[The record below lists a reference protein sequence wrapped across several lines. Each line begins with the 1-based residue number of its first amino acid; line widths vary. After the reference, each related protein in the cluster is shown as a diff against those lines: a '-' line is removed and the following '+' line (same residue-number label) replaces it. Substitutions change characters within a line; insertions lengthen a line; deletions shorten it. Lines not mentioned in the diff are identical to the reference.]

1 MHCRRGGPGEC
12 EFGFER
18 RFTALVG
25 SEPVLDG
32 ADELRLGSAYHVLAH
47 FFAEEC
53 VEGLGELTGDGVG
66 VIDEEPLEERLVELA
81 AELVGGAEVGG
92 VAVLDQGERFGEVVL
107 R

>member
-32 ADELRLGSAYHVLAH
+32 ADELRLGAACHVLVH
-47 FFAEEC
+47 FLAEEC
-53 VEGLGELTGDGVG
+53 LEGLGELAGDGVG
-66 VIDEEPLEERLVELA
+66 VVDEEPFEERLVELA
-81 AELVGGAEVGG
+81 AELVGEADVGG
-92 VAVLDQGERFGEVVL
+92 VAVLDEGERFGEVVL